1 MSLTNKQEKFIQG
14 LLSGLSQREAY
25 KQAYDASRM
34 KDKTIDEVASR
45 LLKQDKINARYS
57 KLKQEVLNKIAKK
70 GLINAER
77 IISEIASIAFD
88 DISNYLEYK
97 TVAINTG
104 EVDDEGK
111 PIVDYDTIVEL
122 KDSKTINTKNIAEVS
137 KGRDGQFKFKLYA
150 KDTALYKLADFA
162 GISKSDFDKYIANE
176 RLKLEMRKVALLE
189 KQAQELDDDII
200 YEIEEDGEN

>member
-34 KDKTIDEVASR
+34 KDKTVDEVASR

-111 PIVDYDTIVEL
+111 PIIDYDTIVDL

-200 YEIEEDGEN
+200 YEIEEDEEN